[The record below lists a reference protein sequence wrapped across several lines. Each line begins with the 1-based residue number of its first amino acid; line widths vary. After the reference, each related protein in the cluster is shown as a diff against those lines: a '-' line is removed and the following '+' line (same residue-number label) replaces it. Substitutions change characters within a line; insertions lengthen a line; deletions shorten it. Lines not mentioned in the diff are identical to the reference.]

1 MELEDKNY
9 YNNYGKYILMQV
21 TVTTKY
27 NINENLNES
36 SSDLNKIIDEMSS
49 LLMLNQVFKARE
61 LCASVIEEMKKKKE
75 SETIIND
82 LLNRS

>member
-1 MELEDKNY
+1 
-9 YNNYGKYILMQV
+9 MQA
-21 TVTTKY
+21 TLTTQQ
-27 NINENLNES
+27 NLNDNLNGQCP
-36 SSDLNKIIDEMSS
+36 DLNKIIDEMSS

-75 SETIIND
+75 SEIIIND